1 MSMSGGAVVSVGSPW
16 TAYTVVTGLPDFFVI
31 DFEIYIYVS
40 FHMHGLMCLQN
51 FDVICPSHV
60 L

>member
-1 MSMSGGAVVSVGSPW
+1 MVSVCSPW